1 MKTLACI
8 CESVKDVDNKMDANL
23 TRCCAKHE
31 KMTFAD
37 GEIGCDKP
45 NGTAE
50 ANVICQGGN
59 SKEMNYL
66 EA

>member
-8 CESVKDVDNKMDANL
+8 CESVKDVDDKMDKNL
-23 TRCCAKHE
+23 TRCCDKHE
-31 KMTFAD
+31 KMTFAN
-37 GEIGCDKP
+37 GTIGCDKP